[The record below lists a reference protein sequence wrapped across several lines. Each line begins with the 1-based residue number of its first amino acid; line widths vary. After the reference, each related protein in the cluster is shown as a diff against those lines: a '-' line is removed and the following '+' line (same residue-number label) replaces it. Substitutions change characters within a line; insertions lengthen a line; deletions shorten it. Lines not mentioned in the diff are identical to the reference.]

1 MRVWGVL
8 FCAPKSS
15 AKRPVRSCY
24 PDGTAEPFTT
34 FKNNDRVV
42 FEQHLGEG

>member
-8 FCAPKSS
+8 FCVLKCPAQP
-15 AKRPVRSCY
+15 PVRLCY

-34 FKNNDRVV
+34 FQNSDTVV